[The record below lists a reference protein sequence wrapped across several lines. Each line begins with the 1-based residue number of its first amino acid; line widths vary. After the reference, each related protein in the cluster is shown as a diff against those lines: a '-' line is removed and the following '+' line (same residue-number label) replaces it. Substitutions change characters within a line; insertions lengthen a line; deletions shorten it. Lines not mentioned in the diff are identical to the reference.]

1 MKKLEADE
9 ITKKIKEQKKKL
21 RKPKQTKALI
31 IKESI
36 IRDNNENL
44 DIEETTSKVKNSGEA
59 ATVTQEMEKII
70 RGKKPS
76 LLWLA

>member
-1 MKKLEADE
+1 MKKLEANE

-21 RKPKQTKALI
+21 RKPKQTKALE
-31 IKESI
+31 ESI

-44 DIEETTSKVKNSGEA
+44 DIEETTSKVKDSEEA

-76 LLWLA
+76 LLWMA

>member
-44 DIEETTSKVKNSGEA
+44 DIEETTSKVKYSEEA

>member
-21 RKPKQTKALI
+21 RKPKQTKALE
-31 IKESI
+31 ESI

-44 DIEETTSKVKNSGEA
+44 DIEETTSKVKKSEKA
-59 ATVTQEMEKII
+59 AAVTLEMEKII